1 MPLHSNSEYGNLAAN
16 QKNANIENVI
26 MDLAEE
32 VVCKTWAGLIGLG
45 STLGWALL
53 NFVLGWAQIWAGLKY
68 GLGSIE
74 GHFRQKV
81 N

>member
-1 MPLHSNSEYGNLAAN
+1 M
-16 QKNANIENVI
+16 
-26 MDLAEE
+26 

-81 N
+81 NEGEKLIHLIDGLCLVVNVVH

>member
-1 MPLHSNSEYGNLAAN
+1 MFH
-16 QKNANIENVI
+16 KNKSFSFFLPSCCVMINVYRF
-26 MDLAEE
+26 LKLS